1 MLTNRRGCANINLS
15 NELIAFH
22 EVCRMKIKMRRE
34 EKASIMLF
42 AACWIMYAIVSM
54 TKNAFGASIASIVEE
69 GLFTKSLAGT
79 INAGYYIFYGGAQ
92 LLLVKMVDRVSP
104 VKLINMSLI
113 GALISMAGFALAKDF
128 WTMLVLWSITG
139 LLQFA
144 IWPGVIRI
152 IAQYMLPQHRGKA
165 MVYIAFAYCSG
176 MLLNYATA
184 SIVLSMANWRMLFW
198 IFLGIIVL
206 TMVMWIVLT
215 KKTIPVLEKIE
226 HKDEVSVEKKE
237 TKEKPTGTWKIFWAS
252 GIVFMLVPSF
262 ARTMLDMGL
271 KSWVPTMITES
282 YSGVSPGFAS
292 LMTTILLLVNLSGI
306 YIVNAVYPKRIKS
319 EALYFALCFAVS
331 LPFTLLLLLTGK
343 VPVAIVVILLTVLTT
358 FMYSGHQMINVI
370 IPSKFAEM
378 NMSGGVASVLNAIA
392 SFGAVAANFGFGF
405 LADNFGW
412 TATILSW
419 NIMAVLAALFGL
431 LSVKKWNRFIKE
443 NGVD

>member
-1 MLTNRRGCANINLS
+1 
-15 NELIAFH
+15 
-22 EVCRMKIKMRRE
+22 MKIKLRKE
-34 EKASIMLF
+34 EKASLLLF
-42 AACWIMYAIVSM
+42 AACWVMYAIVSM
-54 TKNAFGASIASIVEE
+54 TKNAFGASISSIVEE
-69 GLFTKSLAGT
+69 GLFSKSLAGT

-92 LLLVKMVDRVSP
+92 LFLVKMVDKVSP
-104 VKLINMSLI
+104 VKLINMSLL
-113 GALISMAGFALAKDF
+113 GAFISMAGFALAKDF
-128 WTMLVLWSITG
+128 WTMLILWSITG

-152 IAQYMLPQHRGKA
+152 IAQYLLPSHRGKA

-176 MLLNYATA
+176 MLLNYAIA
-184 SIVLSMANWRMLFW
+184 SIVLSVASWRMLFW
-198 IFLGIIVL
+198 IFLGVIIVTTAL
-206 TMVMWIVLT
+206 WIVMT

-226 HKDEVSVEKKE
+226 HRGDIPVKNQE
-237 TKEKPTGTWKIFWAS
+237 TKEKPIGTWKIFWAS

-271 KSWVPTMITES
+271 KSWVPTMIIES
-282 YSGVSPGFAS
+282 YEGISQGFAS

-306 YIVNAVYPKRIKS
+306 YIVNALYPKKIRS
-319 EALYFALCFAVS
+319 EALYFALCFAAS
-331 LPFTLLLLLTGK
+331 LPFTLFLLLTGK
-343 VPVAIVVILLTVLTT
+343 IPVAVVVILLTLFTT

-370 IPSKFAEM
+370 IPSKFAKM

-405 LADNFGW
+405 IADNFGW

-419 NIMAVLAALFGL
+419 NIMAVLATLFGL
-431 LSVKKWNRFIKE
+431 LSVKKWNTFKKE

>member
-1 MLTNRRGCANINLS
+1 
-15 NELIAFH
+15 
-22 EVCRMKIKMRRE
+22 MKIKMRKE
-34 EKASIMLF
+34 EKASLLLF
-42 AACWIMYAIVSM
+42 AACWFMYAIVSM
-54 TKNAFGASIASIVEE
+54 TKNAFGASIASIVGE

-92 LLLVKMVDRVSP
+92 LLLVKLVDKVSP

-113 GALISMAGFALAKDF
+113 GALISMAGFAIAKDF

-152 IAQYMLPQHRGKA
+152 IAQYLLPSHRGKA

-176 MLLNYATA
+176 MLLNYAIA
-184 SIVLSMANWRMLFW
+184 SIVLSVTNWRMLFW
-198 IFLGIIVL
+198 IFLGVIII
-206 TMVMWIVLT
+206 TTVMWIVMT

-226 HKDEVSVEKKE
+226 HKEQMPLKKQETQEKQE
-237 TKEKPTGTWKIFWAS
+237 STWKIFWAS
-252 GIVFMLVPSF
+252 GIIFMLVPSF

-282 YSGVSPGFAS
+282 YTGISPGFAS
-292 LMTTILLLVNLSGI
+292 LMTTILLIVNLSGI
-306 YIVNAVYPKRIKS
+306 YIVNAVYPKKIKS
-319 EALYFALCFAVS
+319 EALYFSLCFAVS

-343 VPVAIVVILLTVLTT
+343 IQVGVVVVLLTILTT

-370 IPSKFAEM
+370 IPSKFAVM

-412 TATILSW
+412 TATIMSW
-419 NIMAVLAALFGL
+419 NIMTVLATVFGL
-431 LSVKKWNRFIKE
+431 MSVRKWNKFVKD
-443 NGVD
+443 NGVEL

>member
-1 MLTNRRGCANINLS
+1 
-15 NELIAFH
+15 
-22 EVCRMKIKMRRE
+22 MKIKMRKE
-34 EKASIMLF
+34 EKASLLLF
-42 AACWIMYAIVSM
+42 VACWLMYAIVSM
-54 TKNAFGASIASIVEE
+54 TKNAFGASIASIVGE
-69 GLFTKSLAGT
+69 GLFSKSLAGT

-92 LLLVKMVDRVSP
+92 LLLVKLVDKVSP

-113 GALISMAGFALAKDF
+113 GALISMLGFALAKDF
-128 WTMLVLWSITG
+128 WTMLVLWSVTG

-152 IAQYMLPQHRGKA
+152 IAQYLLPSHRGMA

-176 MLLNYATA
+176 MLLSYAIA
-184 SIVLSMANWRMLFW
+184 SVVLSVASWRMLFW
-198 IFLGIIVL
+198 IFLGVIIV
-206 TMVMWIVLT
+206 TMVMWLVMT

-226 HKDEVSVEKKE
+226 HKEEVPVKKRE
-237 TKEKPTGTWKIFWAS
+237 TGQKSGSTWKIFWES
-252 GIVFMLVPSF
+252 GIIFMLVPSF
-262 ARTMLDMGL
+262 TRTMLDMGL

-282 YSGVSPGFAS
+282 YQGISPGFAS

-306 YIVNAVYPKRIKS
+306 YIVKVIYPKRIKS
-319 EALYFALCFAVS
+319 EALCFALCFVVS

-343 VPVAIVVILLTVLTT
+343 VPVGIVVVLLTLLTT

-370 IPSKFAEM
+370 IPSKFAAM

-392 SFGAVAANFGFGF
+392 SFGAVAASFGFGY

-412 TATILSW
+412 TVTIMSW

-443 NGVD
+443 NGDR

>member
-1 MLTNRRGCANINLS
+1 MNIKL
-15 NELIAFH
+15 
-22 EVCRMKIKMRRE
+22 RRE
-34 EKASIMLF
+34 EKASILLF
-42 AACWIMYAIVSM
+42 AACWLMYAIISM

-92 LLLVKMVDRVSP
+92 LLLVKLVDKVSP
-104 VKLINMSLI
+104 VKLINMSLL
-113 GALISMAGFALAKDF
+113 GALISMVGFALAKDF
-128 WTMLVLWSITG
+128 WTMLILWSLTG

-152 IAQYMLPQHRGKA
+152 IAQYLLPAHRGKA

-176 MLLNYATA
+176 MLLNYAIA
-184 SIVLSMANWRMLFW
+184 SIVLSVANWRMLFW
-198 IFLGIIVL
+198 IFLGVIIV
-206 TMVMWIVLT
+206 TMLMWLVMT
-215 KKTIPVLEKIE
+215 KKTIPILEKIE
-226 HKDEVSVEKKE
+226 HKEEVPVKKQE
-237 TKEKPTGTWKIFWAS
+237 TKEKPDNTWKVFWAS

-282 YSGVSPGFAS
+282 YEGVSPGFAS

-306 YIVNAVYPKRIKS
+306 YIVNAVYPKKIKS
-319 EALYFALCFAVS
+319 EALCFALCFATA

-343 VPVAIVVILLTVLTT
+343 VPVGVVVVLLTLLTT
-358 FMYSGHQMINVI
+358 VMYSGHQMINVI
-370 IPSKFAEM
+370 IPSKFASM
-378 NMSGGVASVLNAIA
+378 NMSGGVASILNAIA

-412 TATILSW
+412 TATIMSW
-419 NIMAVLAALFGL
+419 NIMAVLATIFGL
-431 LSVKKWNRFIKE
+431 LAVGKWNKFRKQ
-443 NGVD
+443 NGD

>member
-1 MLTNRRGCANINLS
+1 
-15 NELIAFH
+15 
-22 EVCRMKIKMRRE
+22 MKIKMRKE
-34 EKASIMLF
+34 EKASLLLF
-42 AACWIMYAIVSM
+42 AACWFMYAIVSM
-54 TKNAFGASIASIVEE
+54 TKNAFGASIASIVGE

-92 LLLVKMVDRVSP
+92 LLLVKLVDKVSP

-113 GALISMAGFALAKDF
+113 GALISMAGFAIAKDF

-152 IAQYMLPQHRGKA
+152 IAQYLLPSHRGKA

-176 MLLNYATA
+176 MLLNYAIA
-184 SIVLSMANWRMLFW
+184 SIVLSVTNWRMLFW
-198 IFLGIIVL
+198 IFLGVIII
-206 TMVMWIVLT
+206 TTVMWIVMT

-226 HKDEVSVEKKE
+226 HKEQMPLKKQETQEKQE
-237 TKEKPTGTWKIFWAS
+237 STWKIFWAS
-252 GIVFMLVPSF
+252 GIIFMLVPSF

-282 YSGVSPGFAS
+282 YTGISPGFAS
-292 LMTTILLLVNLSGI
+292 LMTTILLIVNLSGI
-306 YIVNAVYPKRIKS
+306 YIVNAVYPKKIKS
-319 EALYFALCFAVS
+319 EALYFSLCFAVS

-343 VPVAIVVILLTVLTT
+343 IQVGVVVVLLTILTT

-370 IPSKFAEM
+370 IPSKFAVM

-412 TATILSW
+412 TATIMSW
-419 NIMAVLAALFGL
+419 NIMTVLAALFGL
-431 LSVKKWNRFIKE
+431 MSVKKWNKFVKD
-443 NGVD
+443 NGVE

>member
-1 MLTNRRGCANINLS
+1 MR
-15 NELIAFH
+15 
-22 EVCRMKIKMRRE
+22 IKMRKE
-34 EKASIMLF
+34 EKASLLLF
-42 AACWIMYAIVSM
+42 AACWFMYAIVSM
-54 TKNAFGASIASIVEE
+54 TKNAFGASMASIVGE
-69 GLFTKSLAGT
+69 GLFSKSLAGT

-92 LLLVKMVDRVSP
+92 LLLVKMVDKVSP

-113 GALISMAGFALAKDF
+113 GALISMAGFAVAKDF

-152 IAQYMLPQHRGKA
+152 IAQYLLPSHRGKA

-176 MLLNYATA
+176 MLLNYAAA
-184 SIVLSMANWRMLFW
+184 SIVLSVANWRMLFW
-198 IFLGIIVL
+198 IFLGVIIV
-206 TMVMWIVLT
+206 TMAMWIIMT

-226 HKDEVSVEKKE
+226 HKEEVPVRKQE
-237 TKEKPTGTWKIFWAS
+237 TKEKQGSTLKIFWAS
-252 GIVFMLVPSF
+252 GIIFMLVPSF
-262 ARTMLDMGL
+262 TRTMLDMGL

-282 YSGVSPGFAS
+282 YKGISPGFAS
-292 LMTTILLLVNLSGI
+292 LMTTILLIVNLGGI
-306 YIVNAVYPKRIKS
+306 YIVKAVYPKKIKS

-343 VPVAIVVILLTVLTT
+343 VPVSVVVFLLTILTT
-358 FMYSGHQMINVI
+358 VMYSGHQMINVI
-370 IPSKFAEM
+370 IPSKFASM

-405 LADNFGW
+405 LADNYGW
-412 TATILSW
+412 TATIMSW
-419 NIMAVLAALFGL
+419 NIMAILATVFGL

>member
-1 MLTNRRGCANINLS
+1 
-15 NELIAFH
+15 
-22 EVCRMKIKMRRE
+22 MKIKMRKE
-34 EKASIMLF
+34 EKASLMLF
-42 AACWIMYAIVSM
+42 AACWLMYAIVSM
-54 TKNAFGASIASIVEE
+54 TKNAFGASIASIVGE

-92 LLLVKMVDRVSP
+92 LLLVKLVDKVSP

-113 GALISMAGFALAKDF
+113 GALISMAGFAVAKDF

-152 IAQYMLPQHRGKA
+152 IAQYLLPSHRGKA

-176 MLLNYATA
+176 MLLNYAIA
-184 SIVLSMANWRMLFW
+184 SIVLSVANWRMLFW
-198 IFLGIIVL
+198 IFLGVIIV
-206 TMVMWIVLT
+206 TMVMWVVMT

-226 HKDEVSVEKKE
+226 HIEQVPVKKQE
-237 TKEKPTGTWKIFWAS
+237 TKEKPASTWKIFWAS
-252 GIVFMLVPSF
+252 GIIFMLVPSF

-282 YSGVSPGFAS
+282 YKGISPGFAS
-292 LMTTILLLVNLSGI
+292 LMTTILLIVNLGGI
-306 YIVNAVYPKRIKS
+306 YIVKAVYPKKIKS

-343 VPVAIVVILLTVLTT
+343 VPVSVVVVLLTLLTT
-358 FMYSGHQMINVI
+358 VMYSGHQMINVI
-370 IPSKFAEM
+370 IPSKFATM

-405 LADNFGW
+405 LADNYGW
-412 TATILSW
+412 TATIMSW
-419 NIMAVLAALFGL
+419 NIMTVLAAVFGL
-431 LSVKKWNRFIKE
+431 MSVKKWNRFIKE